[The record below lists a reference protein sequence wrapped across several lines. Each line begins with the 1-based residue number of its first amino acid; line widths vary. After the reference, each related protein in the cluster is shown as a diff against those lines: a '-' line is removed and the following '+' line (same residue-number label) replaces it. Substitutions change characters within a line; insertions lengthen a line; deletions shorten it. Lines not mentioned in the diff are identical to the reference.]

1 VDAVLLACTS
11 AFLFGAMTVAIRIAL
26 VRGADAEVGAVL
38 TIAVALA
45 VTIPFVVAHGDF
57 DLLQAWPFVL
67 AGMLGPGLSQLLF
80 TLAIRDAGPSRT
92 SVLVGTAPLF
102 SVMIALVFLDEPAH
116 AALLLGAILIV
127 LGGLMLVGERTRPPN
142 FKLIGLLFAAGATVV
157 FAVRDNVVRWLAVD
171 TTVDPAV
178 AAAATLL
185 AGGLVA
191 LGYLVA
197 VRGRGFGVRAV
208 PAFLLP
214 GLLFGLSYVCL
225 FEAYYRGRVTVVSPL
240 VATESLWGVLLSA
253 LVLRRTELVGKRLVA
268 GAALVVAGGML
279 IGAFR

>member
-1 VDAVLLACTS
+1 MSRRTLGAAGLL
-11 AFLFGAMTVAIRIAL
+11 
-26 VRGADAEVGAVL
+26 
-38 TIAVALA
+38 
-45 VTIPFVVAHGDF
+45 
-57 DLLQAWPFVL
+57 
-67 AGMLGPGLSQLLF
+67 
-80 TLAIRDAGPSRT
+80 TLA
-92 SVLVGTAPLF
+92 L
-102 SVMIALVFLDEPAH
+102 
-116 AALLLGAILIV
+116 
-127 LGGLMLVGERTRPPN
+127 
-142 FKLIGLLFAAGATVV
+142 AAGATVV
-157 FAVRDNVVRWLAVD
+157 FAVRDNLVRWLAVD

-191 LGYLVA
+191 LGYIVV
-197 VRGRGFGVRAV
+197 VRRRGPGLRAV
-208 PAFLLP
+208 PAFLAP

-253 LVLRRTELVGKRLVA
+253 IVLRRTELVGRRLVV